1 MPAIIAAI
9 YLLLALRVRM
19 TLEGALCG
27 AAGNISFV
35 AGAAGIYIR
44 FDGIIRKTNEGIFL
58 KLVPRYAGSTKKKKE
73 GNGKPLRIIRRYLRL
88 ARTGRIEQ
96 LTIRL
101 RVGLDDAGQTAV
113 VAGALRALTSIVYL
127 RAGCEAAMDLRVIHE
142 FDCASFAAY
151 GRCIFSCQAGDI
163 MLAAIRSALKK
174 RKKKEGK
181 REWSGKASH

>member
-9 YLLLALRVRM
+9 YLLLALRVRIS
-19 TLEGALCG
+19 LEGALCG
-27 AAGNISFV
+27 TSGNISFM
-35 AGAAGIYIR
+35 AGAAGIYVR
-44 FDGIIRKTNEGIFL
+44 FDGILRKTNEGVFL

-73 GNGKPLRIIRRYLRL
+73 GHGKPLRIIRKFLWL
-88 ARTGRIEQ
+88 ARTGRMEQ

-113 VAGALRALTSIVYL
+113 AAGALRALTSAACLQV
-127 RAGCEAAMDLRVIHE
+127 GCGAAMDLQVIPD

-163 MLAAIRSALKK
+163 MLAAIRTVLKK
-174 RKKKEGK
+174 RKKKAGK
-181 REWSGKASH
+181 RE